1 MAKTTKKG
9 KARQKR
15 VSKKAGEALGA
26 QTATKQYA
34 AANQD
39 IQAAVD
45 AMHQVHLIQ
54 EARTRNWLDEF
65 RLSADA

>member
-1 MAKTTKKG
+1 MAKTKKG
-9 KARQKR
+9 KTRQKGISEKA
-15 VSKKAGEALGA
+15 SKTIAAE
-26 QTATKQYA
+26 TATKEYA

-45 AMHQVHLIQ
+45 AMNQVHLIQ
-54 EARTRNWLDEF
+54 EARTRNWLEEF